1 MDNVVLKPRVREG
14 ATHGH
19 TSHGVRIVHG
29 GGRTPQSPPPPIRRK
44 NQKKKRTSLVRGAV
58 VTIGAMLLTVAVIKA
73 NDTFNP
79 PKYQLAG
86 VAGSAKDAR
95 CPSDMTFVSDSGGG
109 FCIDTYEASASQECT
124 FQDPQNQLQSNSN
137 LTQPLCIPHSIPN
150 VLPWTNVPE
159 SQAMELCARA
169 GKHLTT
175 NREWYRAALGTPD
188 NSSGNADSCV
198 LGRIGAS
205 LAEKTG
211 VHSRCQSSAG
221 AYDMVGNVWEWVDAN
236 VSAGSYLGRTLPA
249 EGYVAEVDVDG
260 VPTKTA
266 TSSQAVFHN
275 DYAYLKADGV
285 YGMMRGGF
293 WNLTDKAGAA
303 SINATIPTSFTG
315 AAVGFRCAR

>member
-14 ATHGH
+14 SAHGH
-19 TSHGVRIVHG
+19 TKYGVHIVHG
-29 GGRTPQSPPPPIRRK
+29 EGRTPLSSPPPVRR
-44 NQKKKRTSLVRGAV
+44 KKKRGSLVRGAV

-73 NDTFNP
+73 NDTFNAP
-79 PKYQLAG
+79 NGQLAG

-109 FCIDTYEASASQECT
+109 FCIDIYEASASKDCP
-124 FQDPQNQLQSNSN
+124 FPDPQNQLQSNNN
-137 LTQPLCIPHSIPN
+137 LSQPLCTPVSAAN
-150 VLPWTNVPE
+150 ALPWTNIPE

-169 GKHLTT
+169 GKHLTK
-175 NREWYRAALGTPD
+175 NAEWYRAALGTPD
-188 NSSGNADSCV
+188 DSSGSTESCV
-198 LGRIGAS
+198 LGRTGAS
-205 LAEKTG
+205 HAENTG
-211 VHSRCQSSAG
+211 VHSRCASSAG

-236 VSAGSYLGRTLPA
+236 VSAGSYLGRTLPG

-260 VPTKTA
+260 VPTETA
-266 TSSQAVFHN
+266 TSAQAVFHG

-293 WNLTDKAGAA
+293 WNLTDKAGPA
-303 SINATIPTSFTG
+303 SINATIPTSFIG